1 MSVIVNRRN
10 DFSNSVQILRV
21 VIPLPDQ
28 VGALLLS
35 HESSP
40 CAADFNPPGTNVL
53 YTRTVLKHL
62 TYSHTSNLMLRE
74 RGEAL

>member
-40 CAADFNPPGTNVL
+40 CAADFNPPGTNVHS
-53 YTRTVLKHL
+53 YSLKTSHL
-62 TYSHTSNLMLRE
+62 LTHKQPC
-74 RGEAL
+74 A

>member
-40 CAADFNPPGTNVL
+40 CAADFNPPAPT